1 MNAQNEWMDTDGGKK
16 WIQNKQVDSDYHEFS
31 HAEKLPSLKHRRGMN
46 GRSVRPEPRER
57 VSHLMSHPCFFFFFL
72 YLFLSYPS
80 KHMGLYL
87 DGRRKKKK
95 PPDLSIWWSQRRCD
109 GCSSSESLAQM
120 FVEYDNDCNASPR
133 LESELCL
140 GAESQIRMQPRVRMQ
155 LPIGLRYFRVHLESR
170 LRGEKVTPTTT

>member
-1 MNAQNEWMDTDGGKK
+1 MNAQNEWMDTDGWKR
-16 WIQNKQVDSDYHEFS
+16 WIENKQVDSDYHEFS

-57 VSHLMSHPCFFFFFL
+57 VSHLMSHLCFFFFCICF
-72 YLFLSYPS
+72 YHIPPS
-80 KHMGLYL
+80 TWVYIWMG
-87 DGRRKKKK
+87 DGRKKK

-155 LPIGLRYFRVHLESR
+155 LPVGLRYFRVHLESR
-170 LRGEKVTPTTT
+170 LRGEKATPTTT